1 MKKIIFLIFLLF
13 SYVTLFAQYSG
24 GTGTSSDPYL
34 ISTLSD
40 LAKLCQTPSDWD
52 KYFKQTAD
60 IDASQTQYWDDSDD
74 DSDGNR
80 YNDDNDATSSGD
92 NQGFFPIGKDY
103 NKYFYGTYDGD
114 YHTISNLTIDRSAVD
129 SNYIGLFGYVRGVS
143 DSGRVTK
150 LYLSDVNISG
160 YQAVGG
166 LCGQLGGKGTISHCW
181 TSGSVSGYSSVGGF
195 VGVNSEMIY
204 SCNSS
209 ATVSGTNNNV
219 GGFVGHN
226 YYGNIKDSY
235 SIGGNVSGDHSVGGF
250 AGNSTN
256 GTPTISHCYSTK
268 NVSGTGTLGGF
279 IGNASLTK
287 IMDCYSTGNVTGTA
301 INVGG
306 FIGYHN
312 STSQTDS
319 CYSTGNASGPD
330 QVGGFIGYNA
340 SPVTNSYCRGDA
352 TRTGTGSGKALGAFI
367 GYNTKAVEY
376 CYSTGDVYSSAGVAW
391 AEGGASDKGFVGDEA
406 GGTYKN
412 NFWDSQASNQSTA
425 TGATAKTTSQMTDVA
440 TFTDYTDGSDGLTT
454 PVWDFVTNPNDDS
467 ANDDVW
473 DMDQEGTVNDYYP
486 ILSWQTGADNLLPVE
501 LIAFSASVN
510 NNKVN
515 LAWQTATEVN
525 NSGFEIERKN
535 VNIESNWEKIG
546 FVEGHGNS
554 NSPKKYFFTDE
565 KPAGGKTRYRLKQID
580 INGNFTYSE
589 TVQAIIRFPTKFELY
604 QNYPNPF
611 NPTTTINYVIAR
623 NKATVAP
630 PTRTDELSVQL
641 IVYDILGRKVATPVN
656 KKQTPGNYS
665 VQFDASKLS
674 SGIYFYTLQAGDF
687 ISTKKMILIK

>member
-1 MKKIIFLIFLLF
+1 MKKIIALSLLL
-13 SYVTLFAQYSG
+13 SAATLFAQYNG
-24 GTGTSSDPYL
+24 GSGTSSDPYK

-40 LAKLCQTPSDWD
+40 LAELCQTPSDWD

-74 DSDGNR
+74 DGDGDR
-80 YNDDNDATSSGD
+80 YNDAHDATSDGD

-103 NKYFYGTYDGD
+103 NKYFYGVYDGD

-150 LYLSDVNISG
+150 LYLSSVNISG
-160 YQAVGG
+160 RQAVGG
-166 LCGQLGGKGTISHCW
+166 LCGQLGGKGSISHCW
-181 TSGSVSGYSSVGGF
+181 TTGSVSGYSSVGGL
-195 VGVNSEMIY
+195 VGMNSGMIY
-204 SCNSS
+204 HCNSS
-209 ATVSGTNNNV
+209 ATVSGTSNNV
-219 GGFVGHN
+219 GGLVGDN
-226 YYGNIKDSY
+226 YYGHIKDSY
-235 SIGGNVSGDHSVGGF
+235 SMGGNVSGDHSVGGF
-250 AGNSTN
+250 VGNSTN
-256 GTPTISHCYSTK
+256 GSPTISHCHSSN

-279 IGNASLTK
+279 IGNTSLTK

-319 CYSTGNASGPD
+319 CYSTGNASGPN

-340 SPVTNSYCRGDA
+340 SPVTNSYSRGDV

-376 CYSTGDVYSSAGVAW
+376 CYSTGDVYSSAGVTW
-391 AEGGASDKGFVGDEA
+391 AEGGSSDKGFVGDEA

-412 NFWDSQASNQSTA
+412 NFWDSQVSNQSTA

-467 ANDDVW
+467 ANNDAW

-501 LIAFSASVN
+501 LISFSASMN
-510 NNKVN
+510 NNQVN

-525 NSGFEIERKN
+525 NYGFQVERKKEK
-535 VNIESNWEKIG
+535 VGSKWENIG
-546 FVEGHGNS
+546 FVEGAGNS
-554 NSPKKYFFTDE
+554 NSIKEYSFTDE
-565 KPAGGKTRYRLKQID
+565 NPPNEEIQYRLKQID
-580 INGNFTYSE
+580 IDGQFEYSE
-589 TVQAIIRFPTKFELY
+589 IIEVEIGAPTKFELT

-611 NPTTTINYVIAR
+611 NPTTTISYAIPSVE
-623 NKATVAP
+623 
-630 PTRTDELSVQL
+630 TRHALSVQL
-641 IVYDILGRKVATPVN
+641 IVYDLLGRKVATLVN
-656 KKQTPGNYS
+656 EKQSPGNYS
-665 VQFDASKLS
+665 VEFDASKLS
-674 SGIYFYTLQAGDF
+674 SGIYFYRLSAGGF
-687 ISTKKMILIK
+687 VSVKKMILMK